1 MTIVAKAFPDKAQY
15 PFDKEYPH
23 TVIVECEAY
32 DEDDRADERMMAFLE
47 KAGDLI
53 EDGVVAQDR
62 KQFDNL
68 WFLRKGII
76 TAA

>member
-1 MTIVAKAFPDKAQY
+1 MVAKAFPENAQY
-15 PFDKEYPH
+15 PFDKEYPYAL
-23 TVIVECEAY
+23 VIECEAY